1 MLGAALLGL
10 GIWLH
15 LSNDAVLTVAP
26 GYKLLMPAALFIA
39 PGCLSIIVGF
49 LGCCGAVTENRCMVV
64 SVSIIGLSLVIVLC
78 VH

>member
-15 LSNDAVLTVAP
+15 LTNDTLLAISP
-26 GYKLLMPAALFIA
+26 GYRLLMPAVLFIV

-49 LGCCGAVTENRCMVV
+49 LGCCGAIMENKCMII
-64 SVSIIGLSLVIVLC
+64 SVSIDITVLVS
-78 VH
+78 